1 MATQMSSARRGIAT
15 DEMKRVAKDEDVTLD
30 WLLPKIASG
39 SIIIPS
45 NNVRPQKIHN
55 VGIGKGM
62 KTKVNVNIGTSTL
75 NVNVEEEVEKAKVAV
90 KYHADTIMDLS
101 DGGDVGSIRRTL
113 LDAAPITFGTVPIYE
128 AYNFGVEKHKNP
140 LDITEDDYLR
150 AFENNIKDGVD
161 YTTIHSGITKEI
173 AKRILK
179 VQRYAGIVSKG
190 GTITAAWMLK
200 YDKENPYITNY
211 DYMIELAQKYDVT
224 FSLGDALRPGSIL
237 DSHDELQVQEMI
249 NIGRLAKRAI
259 EKDVQVMVEGPGH
272 VPLDE
277 VATNVKL
284 AKSMIGD
291 VPYYV
296 LGPLVTD
303 IASGHDHIASAIG
316 AAVSASEGVDL
327 LCYLTPSEHLALP
340 NPEEVKEGLI
350 AYRIAAHAGD
360 LVKLREKSIKW
371 DLKMTEARRTLDW
384 DAQLALSI
392 DPEKAVMIH
401 SRTGQHP
408 GNNVPCTMC
417 GGACVYLMLPQQR
430 KYVKG
435 NELQQVE

>member
-1 MATQMSSARRGIAT
+1 MATQMSSARRGVAT
-15 DEMKRVAKDEDVTLD
+15 DEMKQVAKDEDVTLD
-30 WLLPKIASG
+30 WLLPKIAIG

-140 LDITEDDYLR
+140 LDITEDDYLK

-303 IASGHDHIASAIG
+303 VASGHDHIASAIG

-430 KYVKG
+430 KYVKD